1 MNNIS
6 RISRGLNRAII
17 QRIAIDTSRSRRAL
31 LNWGR
36 MIGST
41 AGVGPALITSLS
53 PWVVEV
59 SDTAGTFG
67 TPTVVFD
74 GTESAASFDLPFT
87 PEVLAVK
94 KLITIEVGQSARTW
108 YLRFSASWWD
118 GTAHTYANAA
128 EAVAAGDYITI
139 GFEIDDT
146 NYDSYMFD
154 TLFPEIPVGS
164 ILWVEATNSN
174 PGIAGA
180 ERQISFL
187 AFVAGFPN

>member
-1 MNNIS
+1 MLSINGQLITEVTL
-6 RISRGLNRAII
+6 RK
-17 QRIAIDTSRSRRAL
+17 IAINTSRARRAL

-41 AGVGPALITSLS
+41 AGVGPASIASLD

-59 SDTAGTFG
+59 SDMAGTFG
-67 TPTVVFD
+67 TPTIVFD
-74 GTESAASFDLPFT
+74 GTESAASFDLPFA

-94 KLITIEVGQSARTW
+94 KLITIEAGQSARTW

-164 ILWVEATNSN
+164 MLWVEATNSN
-174 PGIAGA
+174 PGTAGA

-187 AFVAGFPN
+187 AFVAGFPD